1 MVLNSLSFALF
12 FLIFLGIL
20 LVLPGK
26 ARKPWLFLG
35 NCLYYFS
42 WERRAFLLLLLSAW
56 MIWACGMAMERYTKK
71 KPFLVIPVVWNV
83 LLLLVFRYAGLLDG
97 LFHPAGEPGLIS
109 FSRLAAPVGISFY
122 TLRCISYMADVYR
135 GTIPAEKSFLNVF
148 LYVSFFPQIISGP
161 IERPGNFFRELS
173 AFETVPLRN
182 FERIRRGF
190 LLFVWGLFQKIVIAE
205 RLAVAAS
212 TVLSD
217 FTAFGFWELLIGTA
231 AYLLQVYC
239 DFAGYSDMSRGI
251 SAMMGF
257 STMRNFRQP
266 FLAPGIRSLWRRWH
280 IGLTSWLTD
289 YVYIPLGGSR
299 KGLLRK
305 YLNIT
310 AAFLLSG
317 LWHGSTL
324 NYAFWG
330 LLNAGFQILEDQGER
345 RGLRMPGVLGR
356 IITLAE
362 MHFSS
367 IFFGAGG
374 LMRGFRIVRQM
385 FTHFALPDSWSFGLV
400 PGNWAVLLA
409 GLVILLI
416 VDMLHEQGVGILD
429 RTASLPLPLRWALM
443 HGLFWAV
450 IMLGIYGV
458 GYDTSGFIYTQF

>member
-310 AAFLLSG
+310 AAFLLSRPG
-317 LWHGSTL
+317 RTAGPQDARCVGKDHNPCGD
-324 NYAFWG
+324 AFFQYLFRCRRPDAG
-330 LLNAGFQILEDQGER
+330 VPHRAADVHAFRPAGFMVVWTGPRQ
-345 RGLRMPGVLGR
+345 LGR
-356 IITLAE
+356 SA
-362 MHFSS
+362 
-367 IFFGAGG
+367 
-374 LMRGFRIVRQM
+374 RG
-385 FTHFALPDSWSFGLV
+385 
-400 PGNWAVLLA
+400 PGHPA
-409 GLVILLI
+409 
-416 VDMLHEQGVGILD
+416 D
-429 RTASLPLPLRWALM
+429 RRYAA
-443 HGLFWAV
+443 
-450 IMLGIYGV
+450 
-458 GYDTSGFIYTQF
+458 